1 MPAPEPPQSAVP
13 GVQASPLREI
23 EPTRDDQDIA
33 AGSEVVGA
41 PVGSAARPGNGRT
54 ALMVATVVAFV
65 GFALGILART
75 TCISS
80 GFNGIGRYTH
90 LCYSDIPVLYS
101 LRGFADGRLP
111 YLDHIPGQ
119 QGFEYPVLT
128 GAFAQLGAWLTPLF
142 GGGGIGFYA
151 ANVLLLGICFL
162 ITVLATGA
170 SARPRNWDAV
180 LLASAPALLVAA
192 TINWDL
198 LAVALTAVWLL
209 LWSRKLPGWAGLVLG
224 LAIAAKFYPL
234 VLCGPM
240 LLLCLRSARMP
251 AFWRMIGTAALAWL
265 VVNVPVMLL
274 NFDGWAEFYSFSQT
288 RGQDFGS
295 PWLALSIA
303 GFGVP
308 PDLLNTVA
316 STLFLIAC
324 LAVGALIV
332 FANRRPRVAPMLFLV
347 LAAFLL
353 TNKVYSPQYVVWLV
367 PLAVLARPRLRSL
380 IVWQA
385 GELIYFV
392 AIWWY
397 LAGLQNP
404 SKGLPGGWYAVAI
417 WIHIFVTV
425 WFAAL
430 LVADALRP
438 HRDPVRQDGLDD
450 PQGGVMAGAADRRG
464 WPAGRRKDPAHAREL
479 AATHQ

>member
-1 MPAPEPPQSAVP
+1 MSANVE
-13 GVQASPLREI
+13 V
-23 EPTRDDQDIA
+23 EPTLDDRDIA
-33 AGSEVVGA
+33 AGSEVLGA
-41 PVGSAARPGNGRT
+41 PVGRSARRGTGQM
-54 ALMVATVVAFV
+54 ALIVATVVALA
-65 GFALGILART
+65 GYALSIFART
-75 TCISS
+75 PCISN

-128 GAFAQLGAWLTPLF
+128 GAFAQIGAWLTPIF

-162 ITVLATGA
+162 VTVLATGA
-170 SARPRNWDAV
+170 AARPRNWDAV

-209 LWSRKLPGWAGLVLG
+209 LWSRKLPGWAGVVLG

-240 LLLCLRSARMP
+240 LLLCLRSARMS
-251 AFWRMIGTAALAWL
+251 AFWRMMGTAALAWL
-265 VVNVPVMLL
+265 AVNVPVMIM
-274 NFDGWAEFYSFSQT
+274 NFEGWSEFYTFSQT

-308 PDLLNTVA
+308 PGILNTVA

-324 LAVGALIV
+324 LAIGALII
-332 FANRRPRVAPMLFLV
+332 FSPRRPRVAPMLFLV
-347 LAAFLL
+347 LAAFLI

-367 PLAVLARPRLRSL
+367 PLAVLARPRLRDL

-385 GELIYFV
+385 GELVYFA

-404 SKGLPGGWYAVAI
+404 NKGLPGGWYAVAI
-417 WIHIFVTV
+417 WIHIGVTI

-430 LVADALRP
+430 LVRDALRP
-438 HRDPVRQDGLDD
+438 AKDPVRGDGPDLDD
-450 PQGGVMAGAADRRG
+450 PQGGVLDGAPDRPG
-464 WPAGRRKDPAHAREL
+464 WPSNRRAVPSHSVTGQVRPS
-479 AATHQ
+479 AATDG